1 MTEDMNHIDDIKTLL
16 FKINPICAKAKQA
29 EEEKRKRSECFNVF
43 NTLGLR
49 SEEVR
54 LHSAFLAE
62 LLNPD
67 GSHGM
72 GNDFFRQFLS
82 EVIKEERSDFIQSD
96 KVNQNIV
103 ERSIGQRTED

>member
-29 EEEKRKRSECFNVF
+29 EEEKRKRGECFNVF

-54 LHSAFLAE
+54 LHSAFWQSCLIPMAVTAW
-62 LLNPD
+62 
-67 GSHGM
+67 GM
-72 GNDFFRQFLS
+72 ISFASFCQKS
-82 EVIKEERSDFIQSD
+82 
-96 KVNQNIV
+96 
-103 ERSIGQRTED
+103 